1 MRAVLTQPASSIL
14 KQVSGWMILYVD
26 YAMFLNV
33 VKRLTFEANLR
44 FWICFVLACGFMES
58 PWAWLW
64 TNLGNQAFF
73 RRGIVCELY
82 NLLVVNTEKRDA
94 KLKRSEG
101 RCQLAIV
108 QLLCVVS
115 FVFFYFQCSESYVYH

>member
-1 MRAVLTQPASSIL
+1 M
-14 KQVSGWMILYVD
+14 
-26 YAMFLNV
+26 
-33 VKRLTFEANLR
+33 
-44 FWICFVLACGFMES
+44 
-58 PWAWLW
+58 
-64 TNLGNQAFF
+64 
-73 RRGIVCELY
+73 CELY